1 MNISRNEPCPCGSGR
16 KYKRCCM
23 NMDEAVE
30 KFDNALEEI
39 VEDMPITKE
48 EMLMNFLSGFQRFFL
63 DSKPHMKEYKKI
75 RKLHGEIIDS
85 MMAYYEDGKF
95 QLQVTKQN
103 VDKGKQSNVVRLIN
117 SEFNTNTQVGSQGM
131 ANMVIYK
138 NSSTTKCITDVFLE
152 KNRFRKPE
160 KIEFLKSMLDSKA
173 GLFEVIKTEATEGYA
188 YLKDVLTGNEF
199 KITDIGL
206 SGSLSFENFY
216 SYMRIITY
224 NGVSFGTGL
233 NLIFKKE
240 DPFIQNWIKENKQK
254 YIEGE
259 ETLRFLEL
267 YNRYSKNDN
276 GVKMKI
282 NNFY

>member
-1 MNISRNEPCPCGSGR
+1 MNHALVGSGK
-16 KYKRCCM
+16 KYKKCCI
-23 NMDEAVE
+23 NQEKEILDIRSALNE
-30 KFDNALEEI
+30 KFSSMTDEEI
-39 VEDMPITKE
+39 MYDLLT
-48 EMLMNFLSGFQRFFL
+48 GFQRFL
-63 DSKPHMKEYKKI
+63 LEKKPHIKEYKKI
-75 RKLHGEIIDS
+75 RKLHSEITDS
-85 MMAYYEDGKF
+85 MATYYEDGKF
-95 QLQVTKQN
+95 QLEVTN
-103 VDKGKQSNVVRLIN
+103 PNLDKSMQSNVVRLID
-117 SEFNTNTQVGSQGM
+117 SEFDPNTQVGSQGM

-138 NSSTTKCITDVFLE
+138 NSSATKCITEMFLE
-152 KNRFRKPE
+152 KNRYKKPE

-188 YLKDVLTGNEF
+188 YLKDVLNGNEF

-216 SYMRIITY
+216 NYMRIIEY
-224 NGVSFGTGL
+224 KGISFGTGL

-240 DPFIQNWIKENKQK
+240 DSFIQSWIKEHKKK

-276 GVKMKI
+276 GVKVKI
-282 NNFY
+282 NSFY